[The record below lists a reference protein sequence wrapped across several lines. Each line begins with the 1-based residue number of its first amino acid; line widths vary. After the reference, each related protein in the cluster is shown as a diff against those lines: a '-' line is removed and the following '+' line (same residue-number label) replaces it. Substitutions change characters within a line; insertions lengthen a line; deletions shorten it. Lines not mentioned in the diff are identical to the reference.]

1 MSGEGP
7 EAVPAAAA
15 GPAAAIADAAAT
27 GGGLKRLA
35 VLRRLLSLV
44 RPHRAR
50 FVAAAL
56 ALLLGSGLALV
67 YPQAARIAVDMGIRG
82 GSYGELNRIVLLLLA
97 IFVAHG
103 ILVWV
108 RHYLMSWLGER
119 VVADLRVLVFDKIL
133 TMPARW
139 FHQRRT
145 GELTGRLASDVTVI
159 ESVVGSDLSIA
170 LRNGVQLVGGMIL
183 LLIENAYLTGM
194 MLLVVPPLTVGVV
207 AFGRVIRRMSR
218 AVQDRLAD
226 TSAQIQ
232 ESLGAIQTVQAF
244 VGEEREAR
252 VYGRGVEAA
261 FHQALELARWRAW
274 FFSTT
279 SVAGYA
285 AIVFIIWMGGREVI
299 AGDLSPGDLAAF
311 MLYTLIVATA
321 LANVASLWGS
331 LQRASGATERLFS
344 IVDTVPEIRDP
355 EDPIPVPAG
364 GGRVEL
370 DEVSFAYPGR
380 PDETVLDRISFTIA
394 PGEAIAVVGPSGA
407 GKTTLTALLYRFF
420 DPDQGSVR
428 FEGVDVRRYRLA
440 ELRHQM
446 AIVAQEPVLFS
457 GTIRDNIGYGRAG
470 ATDDEIVAAAQS
482 ANAHDFIESFP
493 TGYDTLCGERG
504 VQLSGGQKQR
514 VAIARAL
521 LADPRLLI
529 LDEATSSLDSES
541 EAAVQEALAALMR
554 ERTTLVIA
562 HRLSTVRD
570 ADRILVLDGG
580 RLVEEGD
587 HDHLIAA
594 GGLYARLVERQLQ

>member
-1 MSGEGP
+1 
-7 EAVPAAAA
+7 
-15 GPAAAIADAAAT
+15 
-27 GGGLKRLA
+27 
-35 VLRRLLSLV
+35 
-44 RPHRAR
+44 
-50 FVAAAL
+50 
-56 ALLLGSGLALV
+56 
-67 YPQAARIAVDMGIRG
+67 
-82 GSYGELNRIVLLLLA
+82 
-97 IFVAHG
+97 
-103 ILVWV
+103 
-108 RHYLMSWLGER
+108 
-119 VVADLRVLVFDKIL
+119 
-133 TMPARW
+133 
-139 FHQRRT
+139 
-145 GELTGRLASDVTVI
+145 
-159 ESVVGSDLSIA
+159 
-170 LRNGVQLVGGMIL
+170 
-183 LLIENAYLTGM
+183 
-194 MLLVVPPLTVGVV
+194 
-207 AFGRVIRRMSR
+207 
-218 AVQDRLAD
+218 
-226 TSAQIQ
+226 
-232 ESLGAIQTVQAF
+232 
-244 VGEEREAR
+244 
-252 VYGRGVEAA
+252 
-261 FHQALELARWRAW
+261 
-274 FFSTT
+274 
-279 SVAGYA
+279 
-285 AIVFIIWMGGREVI
+285 
-299 AGDLSPGDLAAF
+299 
-311 MLYTLIVATA
+311 LIVATA

-344 IVDTVPEIRDP
+344 IVDTVPDIRDP

-407 GKTTLTALLYRFF
+407 GKTTLTALLCRFF

-428 FEGVDVRRYRLA
+428 FEGIDVRRFRLA
-440 ELRHQM
+440 ELRRQM

-482 ANAHDFIESFP
+482 ANAHDFVESFP

-514 VAIARAL
+514 IAIARAL